1 MIIMLNFL
9 FFIWSG
15 ESISHVALSFR
26 LSFNFTESLSLAY
39 PLRLMKFS
47 ARDFNFQSLAE
58 PIDVSFYMYMI
69 EEVKILT
76 TFIDVSK
83 LDARLVLGAYS
94 IEFWILCGANKLAFF
109 KTCIL
114 NVVVLEKCVNKDN
127 YILLGT
133 QLMRIWNI
141 LWSLYRKCV
150 ILF

>member
-1 MIIMLNFL
+1 
-9 FFIWSG
+9 
-15 ESISHVALSFR
+15 
-26 LSFNFTESLSLAY
+26 
-39 PLRLMKFS
+39 MKFS

-94 IEFWILCGANKLAFF
+94 IVLNFMWSEQIGFF
-109 KTCIL
+109 QNLYIERSGSWKMFELRT
-114 NVVVLEKCVNKDN
+114 KNKDN
-127 YILLGT
+127 YVLHGT

-141 LWSLYRKCV
+141 LWSLHRKCV

>member
-1 MIIMLNFL
+1 MLNFL

-94 IEFWILCGANKLAFF
+94 IVLNFMWSEQIGFF
-109 KTCIL
+109 QNL
-114 NVVVLEKCVNKDN
+114 
-127 YILLGT
+127 YIERSG
-133 QLMRIWNI
+133 
-141 LWSLYRKCV
+141 S
-150 ILF
+150 